1 MIMKIYFDN
10 AATTKLHPQVLDAM
24 LPYFNEYFGNP
35 SSVHS
40 FGNKTRVAIE
50 TAREE
55 IANFINAD
63 ASEIYFTSG
72 GSEANNFCIR
82 GIAQT
87 EFYETNRKSIVTTS
101 IEHPSVLKTFDYL
114 KSLGFSTDMVFVNEQ
129 FQPDEKKLSELSGTS
144 VSLLSVM
151 YVNNETGSIIDIEKI
166 NNLVDNNIFFHT
178 DAVQAF
184 GKIKIDVKKLG
195 VDALSASAH
204 KIYGPKGI
212 GFAYV
217 KNGTPMNSLIF
228 GGGQE
233 RNRRAGTENVAA
245 IIGFVEA
252 VKLAKEK
259 MEDNFETVT
268 NIRNYFINEI
278 AKNLNN
284 TSINQS
290 SENSPYTL
298 SFTFLPEYYNI
309 DTESMLMFLDI
320 NGIAVSS
327 GSACSSGSVKPSHV
341 ILASGKNDAYAN
353 GTLRFS
359 FSPENTFE
367 QVDYAISIL
376 KRIAEKYRK

>member
-87 EFYETNRKSIVTTS
+87 EFYETNRKNIVTTS

-129 FQPDEKKLSELSGTS
+129 FQPDEKKLSELSGTT

>member
-1 MIMKIYFDN
+1 MMKVYFDN
-10 AATTKLHPQVLDAM
+10 AATTKLHPQVLEAM
-24 LPYFNEYFGNP
+24 LPYFAEYFGNP

-40 FGNKTRVAIE
+40 FGNKARVAVE

-55 IANFINAD
+55 IANFINAEP
-63 ASEIYFTSG
+63 SEIYFTGS

-87 EFYETNRKSIVTTS
+87 EFYESNRKKILTTS
-101 IEHPSVLKTFDYL
+101 IEHPSILKTFGHL
-114 KSLGFSTDMVFVNEQ
+114 KSQGFNTDMVLVNEQ
-129 FQPDEKKLSELSGTS
+129 FQPDEKKLSEFSGTS

-151 YVNNETGSIIDIEKI
+151 YVNNETGSIIDIAKI
-166 NNLVDNNIFFHT
+166 KNFVHNNIFIHT

-184 GKIKIDVKKLG
+184 GKIKIDVNQLG

-204 KIYGPKGI
+204 KIYGPKGV
-212 GFAYV
+212 GFAFV
-217 KNGTPMNSLIF
+217 KNGTPMDSLIF

-245 IIGFVEA
+245 IVGFAEA

-259 MEDNFETVT
+259 MDDNFKTVS

-278 AKNLNN
+278 TKNLNY

-290 SENSPYTL
+290 SENSPYIL
-298 SFTFLPEYYNI
+298 SFTFSPEYYKI

-341 ILASGKNDAYAN
+341 ILASGKNEMYAK

-359 FSPENTFE
+359 FTPENTFE

-376 KRIAEKYRK
+376 KKIAAKYKK